1 MGLKL
6 FLSGAVTFEG
16 PSEPSKSLGGYPSST
31 EVQNGQIGNLFPNIS
46 LYTIQLNRAE
56 VRAIVLYNDGAT
68 TLTGL
73 DTWLIYPQSEDSDSD
88 YDNIA
93 EFELGYAVLESDGCG
108 GLRFPSS
115 VTNPNALPYNVTFN
129 ANAVGQA
136 NALSLPDLEADQYLG
151 LWIKR
156 VLKDETQTP
165 LSNDELEAILDEE
178 VVLSIVEDITLQFI
192 WD

>member
-1 MGLKL
+1 MKL
-6 FLSGAVTFEG
+6 FLSGAKTFEG
-16 PSEPSKSLGGYPSST
+16 ASEPSKSLGGYPSST

-56 VRAIVLYNDGAT
+56 VRAIVLHNEEEAT
-68 TLTGL
+68 LAGL
-73 DTWLIYPQSEDSDSD
+73 KVWLVYPYDENSED
-88 YDNIA
+88 DNIA

-115 VTNPNALPYNVTFN
+115 VTSPNALPYNVTFH
-129 ANAVGQA
+129 ANAVGEE
-136 NALSLPDLEADQYLG
+136 NALDLPDLESDLYLG
-151 LWIKR
+151 LWLKR

-165 LSNDELEAILDEE
+165 ATDEELEAILDGD
-178 VVLSIVEDITLQFI
+178 VVPETLEDITLQFV